1 MSPLFIKRSCRR
13 KRHGW
18 RTFLSIYYYNF
29 GTSWGAWNGCWLF
42 KTTTFFNIYYIINL
56 IKINSKIK
64 SLSVIQLLDNNKLSL
79 FKNSTLIFLFYYFP
93 RCWKCQVSRK
103 GLIHHYK
110 EKDINNPALR
120 KRCTPTCK
128 SKDWS
133 WPFINFYQFKNLRL
147 PTFTFPLLPIPN
159 FKNDLTVPKVQA
171 DGAS

>member
-29 GTSWGAWNGCWLF
+29 GRMFF

-56 IKINSKIK
+56 IKFNSKIK
-64 SLSVIQLLDNNKLSL
+64 SLSVIQLLHNNKLSL

-103 GLIHHYK
+103 GLTTIIRK
-110 EKDINNPALR
+110 KTLITRPLEKDVPQLVNLKTDPDPSSISFN
-120 KRCTPTCK
+120 
-128 SKDWS
+128 SKTYD
-133 WPFINFYQFKNLRL
+133 FRL
-147 PTFTFPLLPIPN
+147 SLFHYYPYPIL
-159 FKNDLTVPKVQA
+159 K
-171 DGAS
+171 

>member
-29 GTSWGAWNGCWLF
+29 GRMFF

-56 IKINSKIK
+56 IKFNSKIK
-64 SLSVIQLLDNNKLSL
+64 SLSVIQLLHNNKLSL

-93 RCWKCQVSRK
+93 RCWRCQVSRK

-128 SKDWS
+128 SKD
-133 WPFINFYQFKNLRL
+133 
-147 PTFTFPLLPIPN
+147 
-159 FKNDLTVPKVQA
+159 
-171 DGAS
+171 